1 MMTNDARATAAVIEF
16 ITQWNLDRCSPEAV
30 SLAKQSVIDGLG
42 VLTAGALA
50 GQSTSSR

>member
-1 MMTNDARATAAVIEF
+1 MHAQRLPLLSSSLNGISNRF
-16 ITQWNLDRCSPEAV
+16 SPEAG

-42 VLTAGALA
+42 VVTAGALA